1 MHEQKAFAAWSREGF
16 LAFCDPFAA
25 IARLAL
31 DLGGLPPSS
40 FRCFVVSIIDRM
52 GALESR
58 FQRQSAYLILLLPQ
72 LFAIGVGVG
81 DISGQ
86 SRPLQQSKRCRMHSY
101 TEPFK
106 ASVN

>member
-1 MHEQKAFAAWSREGF
+1 MHEQKAFAAWNREGF

-31 DLGGLPPSS
+31 
-40 FRCFVVSIIDRM
+40 
-52 GALESR
+52 ALEACRLRR
-58 FQRQSAYLILLLPQ
+58 FAVSWRRSSMHRGAGIAVSEAKRLFDTVLPQ
-72 LFAIGVGVG
+72 LFAIGVGAG
-81 DISGQ
+81 DISEQ
-86 SRPLQQSKRCRMHSY
+86 SRLLQQLKRCRMHSY